1 MPTPLFP
8 FTWQYNNQPI
18 EVLAENI
25 AGLVVNTDKFVPVSN
40 GLSFEDSTLVDDAV
54 SLRTRYLVSPGTY
67 EDKGLKLD
75 YVGGKYALGD
85 YTTADNGSTLSI
97 NDAVQTVQMIT
108 KSGAGP
114 AVTYFGLDG
123 ANATVIADDSLT
135 ATTAGS
141 AAAKFL
147 KIKVG
152 ATSYKIQ
159 LLAV

>member
-18 EVLAENI
+18 EILAENI
-25 AGLVVNTDKFVPVSN
+25 AGLVVNTDKFVPVSD
-40 GLSFEDSTLVDDAV
+40 GLTFQDSTLVDDAV

-67 EDKGLKLD
+67 EDKGFKLE
-75 YVGGKYALGD
+75 YAGGKYNFGD
-85 YTTADNGSTLSI
+85 YNAEGNSSTLSI
-97 NDAVQTVQMIT
+97 NDSVQTVKLISQ
-108 KSGAGP
+108 SGAGP

-123 ANATVIADDSLT
+123 LNSTLIAEDAIT

-152 ATSYKIQ
+152 SVDYKIQ
-159 LLAV
+159 LLGV